1 MKINFDLKKGTEVI
15 SGALQRT
22 VEISEKIS
30 TDIQEKAKDLSEKNK
45 NELYLK
51 KLKKYNPLFPDE
63 FYGDNFNLP
72 NMIVIVDDAVRK
84 GIDVCEGAIGWLSN
98 EKGMEI
104 LHLYDEEIEK
114 CGIKFIPAA
123 ICDAVY
129 YVDRFDRKKFIQ
141 TECIFGKANEER
153 LAELEHI
160 AYSLGAKRCTIEI
173 SESSV
178 EIDSGKKKMST
189 KEKAS
194 IHGIGV
200 SSETSVEQD
209 FGRKETIQRRG
220 KSESCCEGS
229 NEAKM
234 PQLKLFANDDTIKRL
249 IEMRL
254 ENVNSIKNK
263 TLILEGSASATM
275 SQKTAVAID
284 DAIGKI
290 GISGKANMEGQA
302 LRENQSKLIFNI
314 EF

>member
-1 MKINFDLKKGTEVI
+1 M
-15 SGALQRT
+15 
-22 VEISEKIS
+22 
-30 TDIQEKAKDLSEKNK
+30 
-45 NELYLK
+45 
-51 KLKKYNPLFPDE
+51 
-63 FYGDNFNLP
+63 
-72 NMIVIVDDAVRK
+72 
-84 GIDVCEGAIGWLSN
+84 
-98 EKGMEI
+98 
-104 LHLYDEEIEK
+104 
-114 CGIKFIPAA
+114 
-123 ICDAVY
+123 
-129 YVDRFDRKKFIQ
+129 
-141 TECIFGKANEER
+141 
-153 LAELEHI
+153 
-160 AYSLGAKRCTIEI
+160 
-173 SESSV
+173 
-178 EIDSGKKKMST
+178 
-189 KEKAS
+189 
-194 IHGIGV
+194 

-220 KSESCCEGS
+220 KSEICFEGS

-234 PQLKLFANDDTIKRL
+234 PQLKWFANDDTIKRL

>member
-220 KSESCCEGS
+220 KSEICFEGS

-234 PQLKLFANDDTIKRL
+234 PQLKWFANDDTIKRL